1 MKEQQKSITDI
12 LTDNTHKKRQKNS
25 YHIFILQK
33 RNFSVLIQTI
43 LKYYP
48 LIVYENAYNEII
60 SLIKMFSKKTGEY
73 LATHHFLPVNATLQ
87 GVEKETAAQQ
97 KLFHS
102 C

>member
-1 MKEQQKSITDI
+1 MFYD
-12 LTDNTHKKRQKNS
+12 
-25 YHIFILQK
+25 IFIEYK

-43 LKYYP
+43 LNYYP

-60 SLIKMFSKKTGEY
+60 SLIKMFSMKIGEY
-73 LATHHFLPVNATLQ
+73 LATRHFLSVNATLQ